1 MDWLAFAFACAV
13 VSFQVAGELKD
24 IALCTISLEHLPA
37 STMISPAWRY
47 GLAAIG
53 LVRRWVFLTLLVISV
68 PLLVVYKGGDALSV
82 CFNTIAILFMTEIDN
97 VCYHFGLGE
106 KTKARMEAAGRVVLT
121 DKENDN
127 LLRLKVTH
135 IVLVVV
141 SCLVTVMLA
150 GSSVDHRLV
159 PGVEFL
165 GSPAALFFISIFF
178 MFWVFWVG
186 GMLEALGQGWDSKQL
201 LKHIGLVTGARVAS
215 VYVMGLML
223 MAAAM

>member
-13 VSFQVAGELKD
+13 VSFQVVGELKD

-37 STMISPAWRY
+37 STVISPAWKY
-47 GLAAIG
+47 GLAVIG

-121 DKENDN
+121 DQENEN
-127 LLRLKVTH
+127 LLRLKVVH
-135 IVLVVV
+135 IFLVVI

-159 PGVEFL
+159 PGVELL
-165 GSPAALFFISIFF
+165 GSPAALFFISLFF
-178 MFWVFWVG
+178 MFWVFWIG
-186 GMLEALGQGWDSKQL
+186 GILEAVGQGWGKKQL
-201 LKHIGLVTGARVAS
+201 LKHIGLVTVARIAS
-215 VYVMGLML
+215 VCIMSIML
-223 MAAAM
+223 RAAAL